1 MKNTIVTLAY
11 LLLLVGCG
19 KHEAQKPS
27 PVVKIAFTNDP
38 SLPDTG
44 SHSKQPVSVGFT
56 FGSDREAV
64 SNQLEQIHATVLT
77 NTPELLLAEFQ
88 APTRM
93 MQVEL
98 RFVDGKLTK
107 VNYK

>member
-1 MKNTIVTLAY
+1 MKTPIITFMC

-19 KHEAQKPS
+19 KHEAQQQS
-27 PVVKIAFTNDP
+27 PVFKIAFTNDP

-44 SHSKQPVSVGFT
+44 SHSKQPMSVDFT
-56 FGSDREAV
+56 FGSDREAI
-64 SNQLEQIHATVLT
+64 SRQLEQIHATILT
-77 NTPELLLAEFQ
+77 NTAELLLAEFQ

-98 RFVDGKLTK
+98 RFDDGKLTK